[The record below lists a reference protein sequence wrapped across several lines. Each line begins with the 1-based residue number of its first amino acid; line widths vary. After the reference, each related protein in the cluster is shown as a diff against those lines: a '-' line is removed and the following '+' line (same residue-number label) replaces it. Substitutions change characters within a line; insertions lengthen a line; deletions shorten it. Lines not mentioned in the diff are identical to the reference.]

1 MLNRDANNPIHA
13 DGAARVSVPDG
24 APDWIT
30 PDLIVDTLNTWQSHF
45 PEALTAE
52 DAVEILLNVA
62 RFLDAMEFDP

>member
-1 MLNRDANNPIHA
+1 MLRRDANNPIHA
-13 DGAARVSVPDG
+13 DDTARVSVPDD

-30 PDLIVDTLNTWQSHF
+30 PDLIADTLNTWQSHF

-62 RFLDAMEFDP
+62 RLFDAMEFDA